1 MPRVFFGH
9 CQTIHPNISQ
19 PLPPPNSPLL
29 HEACF
34 RRGHNAQS
42 FFRAASVY
50 MATFSL
56 FNFLLKHHH
65 YYELGPFKL
74 NSNTLSTCTFNA
86 PQLKQTKSLE
96 PSACFL
102 QTPCSRV
109 KRTQSFGGIHMAEP
123 RQNDAWKPIL
133 FFRA

>member
-29 HEACF
+29 HEEVCF

-56 FNFLLKHHH
+56 FNFQLKHHH

-123 RQNDAWKPIL
+123 RQNHT
-133 FFRA
+133 